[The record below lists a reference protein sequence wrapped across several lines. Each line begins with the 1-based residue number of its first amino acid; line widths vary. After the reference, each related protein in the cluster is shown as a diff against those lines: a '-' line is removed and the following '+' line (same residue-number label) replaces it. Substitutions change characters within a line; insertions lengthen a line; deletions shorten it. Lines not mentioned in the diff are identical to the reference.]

1 MNVTFEN
8 KLLDKLRNKEF
19 RGAYVSAHVRAG
31 VAHQIRALRNERN
44 WSQEELGNRSG
55 KPQSVIS
62 RLEDPDYG
70 KLSVQTLLDLASA
83 FDVALMVGFVAFS
96 EMLEKI
102 QDVSPERLAVPN
114 FSSDVFE
121 RTRTKYR
128 DVVASGGTGVIGT
141 IFYALEDPLTHPS
154 TGSFATD
161 YLESYQPTQASAVA
175 QSSAAAQFTA
185 VISIQ
190 TPRRFGDRH
199 FDQKS

>member
-1 MNVTFEN
+1 MNVTFKN

-44 WSQEELGNRSG
+44 WSQEELGKRSG

-114 FSSDVFE
+114 FSSDM
-121 RTRTKYR
+121 RAHTRTKFR
-128 DVVASGGTGVIGT
+128 DVVAFGGTGVFLTEPYFLTGP
-141 IFYALEDPLTHPS
+141 YALEDPLTHPS
-154 TGSFATD
+154 TGSFVAD
-161 YLESYQPTQASAVA
+161 CLERDQRTQA
-175 QSSAAAQFTA
+175 SAAAQFTT
-185 VISIQ
+185 VVSIQ
-190 TPRRFGDRH
+190 TARRFGDQPFH
-199 FDQKS
+199 QKS

>member
-1 MNVTFEN
+1 MNVTFKN

-19 RGAYVSAHVRAG
+19 RNAYVSAQVRTG

-44 WSQEELGNRSG
+44 WSQEELGKRSG

-114 FSSDVFE
+114 FSNDVSE
-121 RTRTKYR
+121 RTTTKYR
-128 DVVASGGTGVIGT
+128 DVVAFGGNVVIPT
-141 IFYALEDPLTHPS
+141 ELYDLEDPLTHHS

-161 YLESYQPTQASAVA
+161 CLASYQHTQA
-175 QSSAAAQFTA
+175 SAAAQFTR

-190 TPRRFGDRH
+190 TRHGFGERH
-199 FDQKS
+199 FAQKS